1 MCTSNVASL
10 CANSAQKKKIANRRG
25 MFTIMP
31 KRDEYSEKSESYS
44 NLTKLRCNLKNF
56 FAEARKM

>member
-25 MFTIMP
+25 MFTTMP

-44 NLTKLRCNLKNF
+44 NLTS
-56 FAEARKM
+56 